1 MADDRQRSETDKLT
15 PGAPVLKFPQ
25 EEAVIAPS
33 RLRFIWEPVEGATAY
48 YLEVSRDNRFEDLV
62 FERNVGDATNVGVEF
77 DIPTD
82 DNTYYWRVFAGN
94 EHGWSHGENI
104 ESFIAATDDEVR
116 EGLHSPDIDEEFGP
130 VVRMFKGAAAEVAAD
145 VTDDESRLLE
155 EQQEAGVAP
164 EGVEAK
170 QIMGFVLAVL
180 VAVAMLV
187 IIIFTYATRVHQQVR
202 TGAEGSGRYFEL
214 QDVRERGRAQI
225 DRYEVLDEETGQIR
239 IPIERAM
246 ELMIEEDAGR
256 TTGFAEELESLRQ
269 N

>member
-1 MADDRQRSETDKLT
+1 MADDKERSENDKLT
-15 PGAPVLKFPQ
+15 PGAPVLRFPQ
-25 EEAVIAPS
+25 EEAVIAPN
-33 RLRFIWEPVEGATAY
+33 RLRFIWLPVEGATAY
-48 YLEVSRDNRFEDLV
+48 YLEVSRDNRFEDVV
-62 FERNVGDATNVGVEF
+62 FERNVGDATNVSIEF
-77 DIPTD
+77 DLPAD
-82 DNTYYWRVFAGN
+82 DHTYYWRVFAGN

-104 ESFIAATDDEVR
+104 ESFISATDAEVR
-116 EGLHSPDIDEEFGP
+116 EGLNSPDIDEEFGP

-145 VTDDESRLLE
+145 VTDDDSKLLD

-180 VAVAMLV
+180 IAVAVIV
-187 IIIFTYATRVHQQVR
+187 IIIFTYATMVQQQVR
-202 TGAEGSGRYFEL
+202 TGAEGSGRYYEL

-225 DRYEVLDEETGQIR
+225 DRYEVIDEGTGQVR

-246 ELMIEEDAGR
+246 ELMVEEDANR
-256 TTGFAEELESLRQ
+256 TSGVAEELQSLRQ